1 SQIILTSFNQYFHDD
16 QLRFLLQLVSN
27 TCVLSMSQNQIIDSW
42 LTNIEQRTFEKQDSY
57 DDDDDDDLYEDITES
72 EDDEKTKNVTKN
84 TNNESKLSF
93 SKQHK

>member
-1 SQIILTSFNQYFHDD
+1 
-16 QLRFLLQLVSN
+16 
-27 TCVLSMSQNQIIDSW
+27 MSQNQIIDSW
-42 LTNIEQRTFEKQDSY
+42 LKNIEQRTFEKQDSY
-57 DDDDDDDLYEDITES
+57 DDDDDDDDLYEDITES

>member
-1 SQIILTSFNQYFHDD
+1 PSFHDD
-16 QLRFLLQLVSN
+16 QLRSLLQLVSN

>member
-1 SQIILTSFNQYFHDD
+1 YFNDD